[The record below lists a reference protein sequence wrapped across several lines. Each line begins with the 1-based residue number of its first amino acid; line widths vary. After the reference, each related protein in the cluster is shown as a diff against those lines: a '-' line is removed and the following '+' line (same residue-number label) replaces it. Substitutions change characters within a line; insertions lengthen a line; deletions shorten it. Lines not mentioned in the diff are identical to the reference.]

1 MKEKRLFKVS
11 TPIIIELL
19 FLMLYG
25 TVDTLMLSN
34 YSDNAAG
41 SVGIANTLFLL
52 FAIVINVIALGIGA
66 IASQYVGKEE
76 IQSAKDVLKT
86 GFYATLILS
95 IVLWLLL
102 FFLRGPLLRLVG
114 IDATLFDDAM
124 VYLKWASVSII
135 FISMRTSLS
144 TGYRVFSEN
153 KYVMIVM
160 TLSNVINVGL
170 NYMLIYGF
178 WFIPELGV
186 EGAAI
191 GTMLSRGIATII
203 FIIGSYTL
211 LGMKLH
217 RVVLDKVYLKRMVR
231 VGLFGA
237 LENTSWNIMQVFIVA
252 IVNQLDVNSVL
263 ARTYTLNLLG
273 YIFTFSFALATANGV
288 IIGYYIGEDKHEQG
302 FKDTFK
308 AFRIAI
314 IGVLAVAFIMNLFSG
329 YLFTIFTSNEEVIS
343 LARRMLWMA
352 YFVETGRTLNLIF
365 INALRTAGDV
375 RYPLF
380 MGMISMAIMG
390 VGMSYVFGIVL
401 GFGLIGVFIGFALDE
416 LTRGLL
422 NMFKFKSKAWYNIQ
436 LT

>member
-66 IASQYVGKEE
+66 IASQYVGKED

-288 IIGYYIGEDKHEQG
+288 IIGYYIGEGKHEQG

-314 IGVLAVAFIMNLFSG
+314 IGVLAVAFIMNIFSG
-329 YLFTIFTSNEEVIS
+329 YLFTIFTSNEEVIE
-343 LARRMLWMA
+343 LARKMLWMA
-352 YFVETGRTLNLIF
+352 FFVETGRTLNLIF

-375 RYPLF
+375 RYPLY
-380 MGMISMAIMG
+380 MGMISMALMG
-390 VGMSYVFGIVL
+390 VGMSYVFGIIL

>member
-1 MKEKRLFKVS
+1 MKEKRLFKVA

-95 IVLWLLL
+95 IILWLLL

-191 GTMLSRGIATII
+191 GTMISRGIATII

-211 LGMKLH
+211 IGMKLH

-252 IVNQLDVNSVL
+252 IVNELDVNSVL

-288 IIGYYIGEDKHEQG
+288 IIGYYIGEGKHEQG
-302 FKDTFK
+302 FNDTFK

-314 IGVLAVAFIMNLFSG
+314 IGVLAVAFIMNIFSG

-343 LARRMLWMA
+343 LARKMLWMA
-352 YFVETGRTLNLIF
+352 FLVETGRTLNLIF

-380 MGMISMAIMG
+380 MGMISMTLMG

>member
-288 IIGYYIGEDKHEQG
+288 IIGYYIGEGKHEQG

-314 IGVLAVAFIMNLFSG
+314 IGVLAVAFIMNIFSG
-329 YLFTIFTSNEEVIS
+329 YLFTIFTSNEEVIA
-343 LARRMLWMA
+343 LARKMLWMA
-352 YFVETGRTLNLIF
+352 FFVETGRTLNLIF

-375 RYPLF
+375 RYPLY
-380 MGMISMAIMG
+380 MGMISMALMG
-390 VGMSYVFGIVL
+390 VGMSYVFGIIL